1 MYAIIEDSGC
11 QIKVSPGDVVDI
23 DPRSGEGEPEGGRI
37 TFDRVLAIGGGDAA
51 ASIGRP
57 YLSGASVTAAV
68 LGDALGPKLRIV
80 KYKRRKGYRKT
91 IGHRQEALRVRI
103 EAIHPG

>member
-11 QIKVSPGDVVDI
+11 QIKVSPGDVVDL
-23 DPRSGEGEPEGGRI
+23 DPRGDEVSDGG
-37 TFDRVLAIGGGDAA
+37 TVTLDRVLAIGGGEGD

-57 YLSGASVTAAV
+57 YLPGASVTASV
-68 LGDALGPKLRIV
+68 LGAAVGPKLRIV

>member
-11 QIKVSPGDVVDI
+11 QIKVSPGDVVDL
-23 DPRSGEGEPEGGRI
+23 DPRGDEIADNATI
-37 TFDRVLAIGGGDAA
+37 TLDRVLAIGGHAGE

-57 YLSGASVTAAV
+57 YLPGASVTASV
-68 LGDALGPKLRIV
+68 LGAAVGPKLRIV

-103 EAIHPG
+103 ESIQPG